1 MIINIFGPSGSGKT
15 SFIREILRTDSS
27 RILFEK
33 FNTENFQ
40 ENFMNKISVSLIPIP
55 LFRGS
60 LREFFNIFSLEIE
73 NLLNLDEDLRDLLQ
87 TIFRNINKNTINK
100 IALRRIETLSAGE
113 VRRLFLLKSLLVDS
127 DIMVIDEP
135 FSNSDE
141 KLWGIIY
148 KAINIKK
155 RSIILSHLPLEN
167 LFGNKENIIS
177 IDIKDI
183 KLKFNK

>member
-1 MIINIFGPSGSGKT
+1 M
-15 SFIREILRTDSS
+15 
-27 RILFEK
+27 
-33 FNTENFQ
+33 
-40 ENFMNKISVSLIPIP
+40 
-55 LFRGS
+55 
-60 LREFFNIFSLEIE
+60 
-73 NLLNLDEDLRDLLQ
+73 
-87 TIFRNINKNTINK
+87 
-100 IALRRIETLSAGE
+100 
-113 VRRLFLLKSLLVDS
+113 VDS

-167 LFGNKENIIS
+167 LFGNNQNIIS

-183 KLKFNK
+183 KIEFNK